1 MRIRRGPFYKIKKFL
16 NDRSNYQTG
25 LFLLTILFTVPLC
38 AVILVL
44 SFFFIQRG
52 TFATVQ
58 ESQYAQL
65 QEINE
70 KIAYVLT
77 DTQNMSQEIYYN
89 DAVQEILKAVRDGEE
104 YPSDT
109 ETAYFVNNFVADRD
123 FVDSVVLTGM
133 NSTVFSTERAF
144 SNYSSFSSITHKWW
158 YEELTGAD
166 ASYYWFP
173 MALEDNTQQ
182 GVYTTDVAQQD
193 NEIVFARPIYNM
205 DDLSEQLGYMFIYI
219 SPDYLEEIWSEIE
232 WGKSGNVLIYDEN
245 NNLITSNDETADYSQ
260 ALGKVN
266 LDNESS
272 IVHLGSQRYVVSSQT
287 LGNDDWTICMI
298 TPLREVSRNMGTLA
312 MEVLVMA
319 AVAIV
324 MLLLISRFHAK
335 NMARPIHDLS
345 SLMDAYQE
353 TEVKDKGARKTA
365 LVLPNDLSREKLE
378 NYQARA
384 DEVGSI
390 YRSYEQLLERMHT
403 LIQDNYIKDL
413 EKKDAELALLQ
424 SQINP
429 HFLYN
434 TLDMVNWMA
443 LANDQTEISEMITA
457 LSDTFRLSLIRNNS
471 QFCAV
476 EQELQYIKSYLVLQQ
491 FRYGKRLV
499 YEIEAPQPLPK
510 LYIPRFILQPVVENA
525 LKHGIDL
532 LEEGGRLKIA
542 LIVDEKVTF
551 VVENDGNEIDLN
563 KMNRI
568 LDFHPDKT
576 ELLSFKPE
584 GYGVQNINRRIKIL
598 CGLQYGLT
606 YEKTQEKTICKIIL
620 PKRENDDTN

>member
-1 MRIRRGPFYKIKKFL
+1 MRIRRGPLHRINKFL

-44 SFFFIQRG
+44 SFFFIQRS

-58 ESQYAQL
+58 ESQFAQL

-70 KIAYVLT
+70 KVAYVLT

-89 DAVQEILKAVRDGEE
+89 DAVQDMLKAVRDGEE

-109 ETAYFVNNFVADRD
+109 EAAYFINNFVADRD
-123 FVDSVVLTGM
+123 FVNSVVITG
-133 NSTVFSTERAF
+133 NDSTVFSTERAF
-144 SNYSSFSSITHKWW
+144 SEYSSFSAIKNKWW
-158 YEELTGAD
+158 YDKLLSGD

-173 MALEDNTQQ
+173 VALEEEPKGGT
-182 GVYTTDVAQQD
+182 YTTDIAQED
-193 NEIVFARPIYNM
+193 NDIVFARPIYNM
-205 DDLSEQLGYMFIYI
+205 DNLSEQLGYMLIYI
-219 SPDYLEEIWSEIE
+219 NPEYLSEIWNEIE
-232 WGKSGNVLIYDEN
+232 WGTSGNVFVCDAQG
-245 NNLITSNDETADYSQ
+245 NLIASNDEKYDYT
-260 ALGKVN
+260 KVMERMEES
-266 LDNESS
+266 DGSS
-272 IVHLGSQRYVVSSQT
+272 ILHVNRQRFVVSKQT
-287 LGNDDWTICMI
+287 LGNDNWTISMV
-298 TPLREVSRNMGTLA
+298 TPLREVSRYAGTLA
-312 MEVLVMA
+312 MEVFIMA
-319 AVAIV
+319 AVAIA

-345 SLMDAYQE
+345 SLMDAYRQTDSGE
-353 TEVKDKGARKTA
+353 NDSQKTTM
-365 LVLPNDLSREKLE
+365 VLPNDLSQEQLK

-403 LIQDNYIKDL
+403 LIQENYVKDL

-443 LANDQTEISEMITA
+443 LANDQPEISEMITA

-471 QFCAV
+471 QFIGID
-476 EQELQYIKSYLVLQQ
+476 QELQYIRSYLVLQQ

-499 YEIEAPQPLPK
+499 YHIEEPDPLPK

-532 LEEGGRLKIA
+532 LEDGGTLRIA
-542 LIVDEKVTF
+542 LEAGEQVVFT
-551 VVENDGNEIDLN
+551 VENDGNEIDMA
-563 KMNRI
+563 KMQRI

-598 CGLQYGLT
+598 CGLTYGLS
-606 YEKTQEKTICKIIL
+606 YEKTQTKTICKIVL
-620 PKRENDDTN
+620 PRREHED